1 MNFGI
6 ITHPKKEEAQKLIEE
21 ITSWLEEKG
30 GRVIISKNETMAK
43 KRPDLVRKISDFKK
57 ECDVI
62 LVLGGDGT
70 FLKAVDYCYGTDIP
84 LIGVK
89 LGKLGFLTELEV
101 DKLYWGLEKILA
113 KDFRTE
119 QRMLLSCK
127 TEDKKHQQLIALND
141 CAITKSSFE
150 KVIETKIYV
159 NDNFYNT
166 YKGDGIIFAT
176 PTGSTA
182 YSLSAGGPFV
192 SPRISAIIM
201 TPVCTH
207 SLFSRSVIFS
217 PDDEIMVKVSSESG
231 KVGINTDGKHKIIF
245 DCKNKIYI
253 RKADKYLKILT
264 LGNVPFYNSFK
275 KRLFHIK

>member
-6 ITHPKKEEAQKLIEE
+6 ITNPKKEEAQKLIEE
-21 ITSWLEEKG
+21 ITNWIEKKG
-30 GRVIISKNETMAK
+30 AGVIISENEVMAK
-43 KRPDLVRKISDFKK
+43 KRPDLVRKISDFKI

-70 FLKAVDYCYGTDIP
+70 FLKAIDYCYGTDIP

-89 LGKLGFLTELEV
+89 LGKLSFLTELEV

-141 CAITKSSFE
+141 CAITKSSFG
-150 KVIETKIYV
+150 KVIETRIYV

-231 KVGINTDGKHKIIF
+231 KVGVSIDGKHKIRIDF
-245 DCKNKIYI
+245 ENKIYI
-253 RKADKYLKILT
+253 RKADKYIKILT
-264 LGNVPFYNSFK
+264 FGNIPFYNSFK
-275 KRLFHIK
+275 QRLFHIK

>member
-6 ITHPKKEEAQKLIEE
+6 ITNPKKEKAQKLIEE
-21 ITSWLEEKG
+21 ITNWIEKKG
-30 GRVIISKNETMAK
+30 AGVIISENEVMAK
-43 KRPDLVRKISDFKK
+43 KRPDLVRKISDFKI

-70 FLKAVDYCYGTDIP
+70 FLKAIDYCYGTDIP

-89 LGKLGFLTELEV
+89 LGKLSFLTELEV

-141 CAITKSSFE
+141 CAITKSSFG
-150 KVIETKIYV
+150 KVIETRIYV

-231 KVGINTDGKHKIIF
+231 KVGVSIDGKHKIRIDF
-245 DCKNKIYI
+245 ENKIYI
-253 RKADKYLKILT
+253 RKADKYIKILT
-264 LGNVPFYNSFK
+264 FGNIPFYNSFK
-275 KRLFHIK
+275 QRLFHIK

>member
-6 ITHPKKEEAQKLIEE
+6 ITNPKKEEAQKLIEE
-21 ITSWLEEKG
+21 ITNWIEKKG
-30 GRVIISKNETMAK
+30 AGVIISENEVMAK
-43 KRPDLVRKISDFKK
+43 KRPDLVRKISDFKI

-70 FLKAVDYCYGTDIP
+70 FLKAIDYCYGTDIP

-89 LGKLGFLTELEV
+89 LGKLSFLTELEV

-141 CAITKSSFE
+141 CAITKSSFG
-150 KVIETKIYV
+150 KVIETRIYV

-231 KVGINTDGKHKIIF
+231 KVGVSIDGKHKIRIDF
-245 DCKNKIYI
+245 ENKIYI
-253 RKADKYLKILT
+253 IKADKYIKILT
-264 LGNVPFYNSFK
+264 FGNIPFYNSFK
-275 KRLFHIK
+275 QRLFHIK

>member
-6 ITHPKKEEAQKLIEE
+6 ITNPKKEEAQKLIEE
-21 ITSWLEEKG
+21 ITNWIEKKG
-30 GRVIISKNETMAK
+30 ARVIISENEVMAK
-43 KRPDLVRKISDFKK
+43 KRPDLSRRKSDFKK

-70 FLKAVDYCYGTDIP
+70 FLKAVDHCYGTDIP

-127 TEDKKHQQLIALND
+127 IENKRKQNFISLND
-141 CAITKSSFE
+141 CSITKTSFGNL
-150 KVIETKIYV
+150 IEISVYI
-159 NDNFYNT
+159 NGDFYNT

-217 PDDEIMVKVSSESG
+217 PDDEIMVKVSKESG
-231 KVGINTDGKHKIIF
+231 KVGINTNGKHRIIF
-245 DCKNKIYI
+245 DYKNKMYI

-264 LGNVPFYNSFK
+264 FGNVPFYNSFK